1 MKATGIVRP
10 LDSMGRVVI
19 PKEIR
24 RVLHIEN
31 TDSLEVFTEGDTI
44 ILKKYEPCCVF
55 CNNTNDVS
63 EFKGRLVCRE
73 CIAEMSGLV
82 EVAE

>member
-31 TDSLEVFTEGDTI
+31 TDSLEVFTEGDAI

-63 EFKGRLVCRE
+63 EFRGRLVCRG
-73 CIAEMSGLV
+73 CIAEMSGLA
-82 EVAE
+82 EVSE

>member
-1 MKATGIVRP
+1 MKATGIVRS

-31 TDSLEVFTEGDTI
+31 NDPLEVFTEGDAI
-44 ILKKYEPCCVF
+44 VLKKYEPCCVF
-55 CNNTNDVS
+55 CSNADDVS
-63 EFKGRLVCRE
+63 EFRGRLVCRG
-73 CIAEMSGLV
+73 CIAEMSKLTADV
-82 EVAE
+82 E

>member
-63 EFKGRLVCRE
+63 EFKGRLVYRD
-73 CIAEMSGLV
+73 CIAEMSDLV